1 MRTVR
6 LASVLA
12 TTALLVAAAAGRTDA
27 APRTDPVPPAGT
39 SATVTLPLF
48 GAPLTVDLTTGPG
61 GVLESVSITP
71 SDGFTQ
77 SLDKPHLVVF
87 TNDDGTA
94 KVAVGSLRGG
104 QAVVAR
110 AGSLADVS
118 GDGSWESDVFGT
130 GTITHV
136 TFTIGATPEGG
147 PDVRN
152 VATDDPTATIA
163 PTKYFSIGGPNGPGQ
178 AALAVVVFTHEG
190 KARFLNIGV
199 HVATKDGTAIAGT
212 ALTLS
217 QLKDVGPRPK
227 PEPNPNPN
235 PDPGPGPQPGPG
247 PSLPPGTD
255 AGGVG
260 EHDWNGTLCNG
271 TPASM
276 HYTIHADG
284 TVTLGAVSPAP
295 MATLVFPNKVGAKF
309 SYFEMVGVAALLT
322 DSGVVARLYVIKHC
336 PA

>member
-1 MRTVR
+1 MRTIR

-12 TTALLVAAAAGRTDA
+12 TTGLLVVAAATRVDA
-27 APRTDPVPPAGT
+27 APTTDPAPPAGT

-61 GVLESVSITP
+61 GILESVSVTP
-71 SDGFTQ
+71 SDAFTQ

-136 TFTIGATPEGG
+136 TFTIGATAEGG
-147 PDVRN
+147 PDVTN
-152 VATDDPTATIA
+152 VATDDPTATIS
-163 PTKYFSIGGPNGPGQ
+163 PTKYFSIGGPNGPGK
-178 AALAVVVFTHEG
+178 AALAVVTFTHDG

-217 QLKDVGPRPK
+217 QLKDVGHHPK

-235 PDPGPGPQPGPG
+235 PDPKPTPPPIT
-247 PSLPPGTD
+247 LPPGTD

-260 EHDWNGTLCNG
+260 EHTWEGTLCDG

-276 HYTIHADG
+276 QYTINANG
-284 TVTLGAVSPAP
+284 TVTLGAASPTP
-295 MATLVFPNKVGAKF
+295 MRTYSLGDKIGVKYSLSEG
-309 SYFEMVGVAALLT
+309 VGVAVQTT
-322 DSGVVARLYVIKHC
+322 DSGVVAKLYVIKHC